1 MRIVERKN
9 SFGKA
14 IGRITW
20 LTFTL
25 IALLRFGESTAQPLV
40 EFSFKSYQLEDHQNN
55 VIQNAAHLEDFFE
68 HLYQQKLSNDRV
80 INIVHIGDS
89 HIQADYLTCIV
100 RRNFQMHFGNAGR
113 GLIVPL
119 RVAGTNEPQ
128 NFITRSNVKWL
139 AKRCVHPA
147 DPLPIGIGGVTITT
161 PDPGARLEIYMN
173 DLWVDYTSRKLS
185 LFYKKDQS
193 SFGFLVKDTLGNE
206 LARIDPTVSP
216 FESFSETQLG
226 ASTSAVVIEMQKDRE
241 RQDQATIFGVLF
253 SNDTNGIFYH
263 AIGVNGAKYEHYNAA
278 SLFSRQTSALQPEV
292 FIISLGTNEAI
303 NFPYIDKNL
312 LSHVDRLV
320 SSLKTNNPLAKFI
333 LVTPPNAFRKK
344 TKANPGINSV
354 RETILQYA
362 VENGFAFYDLYKA
375 MGGDNAANMWRA
387 AGLVRPDGVHFTKD
401 GYEYQGNLLF
411 SALMKS
417 YNEFVPL
424 RHP

>member
-1 MRIVERKN
+1 
-9 SFGKA
+9 
-14 IGRITW
+14 
-20 LTFTL
+20 
-25 IALLRFGESTAQPLV
+25 
-40 EFSFKSYQLEDHQNN
+40 
-55 VIQNAAHLEDFFE
+55 
-68 HLYQQKLSNDRV
+68 
-80 INIVHIGDS
+80 
-89 HIQADYLTCIV
+89 
-100 RRNFQMHFGNAGR
+100 
-113 GLIVPL
+113 
-119 RVAGTNEPQ
+119 
-128 NFITRSNVKWL
+128 
-139 AKRCVHPA
+139 
-147 DPLPIGIGGVTITT
+147 
-161 PDPGARLEIYMN
+161 
-173 DLWVDYTSRKLS
+173 
-185 LFYKKDQS
+185 
-193 SFGFLVKDTLGNE
+193 LGNE